1 MDDSQN
7 TENSS
12 NPNLI
17 RGHQFRI
24 PPRYKNLRFIGEG
37 AYGIVVA
44 SDDMLHNEPVAIKKI
59 TSFEHQT
66 FVQRTLREIKIL
78 LAFDH
83 ENIIDIKNVIRED
96 SGPSMSEIY
105 LVQDL
110 METDLYRLLRTQQLS
125 ADHICYFTYQMLRG
139 LKYIHSANVIHRDLK
154 PSNLLLN
161 SNCDLKI
168 CDFGLARVCDP
179 NHGHE
184 GILTEYVATRWY
196 RAPEIMLNARHY
208 TKAIDIWSIGCILC
222 EMLTNQPLF
231 PGNHYLEQ
239 LQLIFK
245 VLGTPSPED
254 LSEIQNQRA
263 RDYRKLTKL
272 E

>member
-44 SDDMLHNEPVAIKKI
+44 SDDNLHNEPVAIKKI

-66 FVQRTLREIKIL
+66 FVQRTLREITIL
-78 LAFDH
+78 LKFDH

-96 SGPSMSEIY
+96 RLDMKEIY

-125 ADHICYFTYQMLRG
+125 TDHVCYFTYQMLR
-139 LKYIHSANVIHRDLK
+139 
-154 PSNLLLN
+154 
-161 SNCDLKI
+161 
-168 CDFGLARVCDP
+168 
-179 NHGHE
+179 
-184 GILTEYVATRWY
+184 
-196 RAPEIMLNARHY
+196 
-208 TKAIDIWSIGCILC
+208 
-222 EMLTNQPLF
+222 
-231 PGNHYLEQ
+231 
-239 LQLIFK
+239 
-245 VLGTPSPED
+245 
-254 LSEIQNQRA
+254 
-263 RDYRKLTKL
+263 
-272 E
+272 